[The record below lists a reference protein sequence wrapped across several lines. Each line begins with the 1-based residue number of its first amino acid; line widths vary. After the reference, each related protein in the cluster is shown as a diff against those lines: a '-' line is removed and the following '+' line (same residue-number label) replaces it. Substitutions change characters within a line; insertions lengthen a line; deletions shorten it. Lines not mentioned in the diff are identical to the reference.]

1 MWVDIIYTAKTG
13 GLRQFFAYFTDLTF
27 IGMHAYLMTTM
38 YHHAK
43 YLWPHQSF
51 KRPSSFLDQSSVL
64 NYAYVYL
71 YHTVIV
77 YNIQTPVVFWLL
89 LAKEKLFE
97 AHLSPID
104 FWMSI
109 SLHAVTLFILIVEVI
124 FNRMII
130 RINMVLLVFG
140 TVLLY
145 MCLVFIIFA
154 VEHWW
159 VYSFLDWS
167 VGPSAIIWY
176 LAISVF
182 IVLCF
187 FLQVGLHKARDQI
200 AKRFVK
206 KYRNHQPTQDD
217 DDEKKETPSEITQTS
232 NFEPLASTIG
242 GGSRIT
248 FGENS
253 TTDISNHSSIYY

>member
-1 MWVDIIYTAKTG
+1 
-13 GLRQFFAYFTDLTF
+13 
-27 IGMHAYLMTTM
+27 MHAYLMTTL

-109 SLHAVTLFILIVEVI
+109 SLHAVTLFILMVEVI

-130 RINMVLLVFG
+130 SINMVLLVFG

-187 FLQVGLHKARDQI
+187 FLQVGLHKARDRI
-200 AKRFVK
+200 AMRCVK
-206 KYRNHQPTQDD
+206 KYRSRQLATTTDN
-217 DDEKKETPSEITQTS
+217 DEKKEVPSEITQTS

-242 GGSRIT
+242 ASSRIT
-248 FGENS
+248 FNETS
-253 TTDISNHSSIYY
+253 TADMSNHSSIYY